1 MKDEERM
8 TRLIEE
14 TRKRA
19 QKLQKIKE
27 ESEQGY
33 LTRLQ
38 NKRKDELRNETLRA
52 LAAKHRADSD
62 NKRKAIANALEKRK
76 QEEKYNAL
84 KEEKAISKMKNDIR
98 QAELNHRMA
107 LKRSVD
113 HSKLSTKRK
122 LEEMSLHRESS
133 RRDFYESRVNLNQS
147 TVAAKTSLIL
157 EQVRKES
164 ELIERLKQT
173 RVVSDAAKQSLQSI
187 IKESRLPLHK
197 RVQLGS
203 TTQ

>member
-1 MKDEERM
+1 MK
-8 TRLIEE
+8 
-14 TRKRA
+14 
-19 QKLQKIKE
+19 Q
-27 ESEQGY
+27 
-33 LTRLQ
+33 
-38 NKRKDELRNETLRA
+38 
-52 LAAKHRADSD
+52 
-62 NKRKAIANALEKRK
+62 
-76 QEEKYNAL
+76 
-84 KEEKAISKMKNDIR
+84 DIQ
-98 QAELNHRMA
+98 QAEYNHRMS

-133 RRDFYESRVNLNQS
+133 RKEFYDSRVNLNQS
-147 TVAAKTSLIL
+147 MVAAKTSLIL

-197 RVQLGS
+197 RV
-203 TTQ
+203 